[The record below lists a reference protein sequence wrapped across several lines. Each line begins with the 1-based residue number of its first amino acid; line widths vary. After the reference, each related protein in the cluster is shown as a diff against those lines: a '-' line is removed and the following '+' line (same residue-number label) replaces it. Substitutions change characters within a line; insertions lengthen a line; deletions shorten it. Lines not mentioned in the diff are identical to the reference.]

1 MRLLPTDPD
10 VPHYCY
16 GLPEFEDRTYI
27 QMPNDDCK
35 KLSNLLN
42 DILADYNKNHYKN
55 PIDIVIFNTIIE
67 KTVKINRSLYLQNS
81 ISILI
86 SEEGSGAN

>member
-1 MRLLPTDPD
+1 M
-10 VPHYCY
+10 
-16 GLPEFEDRTYI
+16 
-27 QMPNDDCK
+27 
-35 KLSNLLN
+35 N

-86 SEEGSGAN
+86 SEEGSGANWIVKLAIHMAKSTGQELLHQEN